1 MVNPEISI
9 IIPVYNPGKFINKC
23 LNSII
28 HQTFKNI
35 EILCIDDGS
44 TDNSLNILKEFQKND
59 KRIRIFSQEN
69 LGAAAS
75 RNLGI
80 ENSKG
85 KYILFV
91 DADDWIEEDMCEKLY
106 NHAEYLGSDMVLFN
120 SIEHKPNN
128 QFRER
133 IYFDNNTFKEDYKE
147 FTFDYNFKKNLVMN
161 SMLVVWSK
169 FYSVNFLRKF
179 DLKFSNHEIFNDV
192 QFHIKSMLHAKKIS
206 YFPEILYHYIRLDH
220 PFLQNTRGSTKV
232 SLIIFDIFKEI
243 KEYLLLNGFYNDFEL
258 EFLRFILNQSE
269 VRLDIIS
276 IDYKEEFFDI
286 LKYFILSE
294 NFSIENLKKL
304 SLKHFKF
311 YVHVINSKS
320 YFEFLLF
327 HYSADK
333 KMQFDEIEVF
343 MNKLRE
349 KNETILNLKEQI
361 NNNNLEVNEVFNC
374 INNDFANGNFVN
386 FEAFKKIKKMQ
397 LFDYDFYKREY
408 NYNSDIDSLLHYIYL
423 GWKENKNPNNNFD
436 SKFYASFDFVKNS
449 GLNPLV
455 YFVMYGL
462 DEGNI
467 KINKQIHQ
475 PKAINKILLKP
486 KIEKYD
492 YQGVTDKKRNPK
504 VIVSLTSYPKRINDI
519 QYTLF
524 SIFNQSFKPDKIIL
538 WLAEEEFPKKEMDI
552 PRSILNFKKLGL
564 EIKWCENIKSYKKL
578 IPSLKEYPNDIIVT
592 ADDDIFYPKDW
603 LKKLYDN
610 YLEYPECIIG
620 QRARKMCFDDNGEID
635 SYNNWKMIEN
645 EEYPSFLNFLTGAG
659 GSLYPPNSL
668 NQQVFDKELFESLC
682 PTGDDIWFWG
692 MAVINKTKFR
702 IMSDN
707 LALLTYV
714 SPAQEVGLLGNNDT
728 LWHINSQG
736 KNDDYI
742 KKVIEK
748 FPEINEIIKEER
760 LCSLF

>member
-220 PFLQNTRGSTKV
+220 PSLQNTRGSTKV

-276 IDYKEEFFDI
+276 IDYKEEFFNI
-286 LKYFILSE
+286 LKHFILSE

-311 YVHVINSKS
+311 YVHIINSKS
-320 YFEFLLF
+320 YFEFILF

-333 KMQFDEIEVF
+333 RMQFDEIEVF

-349 KNETILNLKEQI
+349 KNEIILNLKEQI
-361 NNNNLEVNEVFNC
+361 NNNKLEVNEVFEC
-374 INNDFANGNFVN
+374 INNDFANGNFIN
-386 FEAFKKIKKMQ
+386 FEAFKKIKKMN

-620 QRARKMCFDDNGEID
+620 QRARKMCFDDNDEID

>member
-85 KYILFV
+85 NYILFV

-106 NHAEYLGSDMVLFN
+106 NHAEHLGSDMVLFN

-133 IYFDNNTFKEDYKE
+133 IYFDNNNFKEDYKE

-206 YFPEILYHYIRLDH
+206 YFPEILYHYIRLDQ
-220 PFLQNTRGSTKV
+220 PSLQNTRGSTKV
-232 SLIIFDIFKEI
+232 GLIIFDIFKEI
-243 KEYLLLNGFYNDFEL
+243 KEYLLLNGFYSEFEL

-276 IDYKEEFFDI
+276 IDYKEEFFNI
-286 LKYFILSE
+286 LKHFILSE

-311 YVHVINSKS
+311 YVHIINSKS
-320 YFEFLLF
+320 YFEFILF

-333 KMQFDEIEVF
+333 RMQFDEIEVF

-349 KNETILNLKEQI
+349 KNEIILNLKEQI
-361 NNNNLEVNEVFNC
+361 NNNKLEVNEVFEC
-374 INNDFANGNFVN
+374 INNDFSNGNFIN
-386 FEAFKKIKKMQ
+386 FEAFKKIKKMN
-397 LFDYDFYKREY
+397 LFDYDFYKKEY
-408 NYNSDIDSLLHYIYL
+408 NYDLDIDSLLHYIYL

-467 KINKQIHQ
+467 KINKQVHQ

-492 YQGVTDKKRNPK
+492 YPGVTDKKRNPK
-504 VIVSLTSYPKRINDI
+504 VIVSLTTYPKRIDDI

-538 WLAEEEFPKKEMDI
+538 WLAEEEFPNKEMDI
-552 PRSILNFKKLGL
+552 PWFILNFKKLGL

-610 YLEYPECIIG
+610 YLKYPDCIIG

-645 EEYPSFLNFLTGAG
+645 EENPSFLNFLTGGA

-668 NQQVFDKELFESLC
+668 DKHIFDNELFESLC
-682 PTGDDIWFWG
+682 LTGDDVWFWAMG
-692 MAVINKTKFR
+692 VINRTKFKTVD
-702 IMSDN
+702 DN

-714 SPAQEVGLLGNNDT
+714 SPARDVGLFDTENT

-748 FPEINEIIKEER
+748 FPEINEIIKEE
-760 LCSLF
+760 

>member
-1 MVNPEISI
+1 
-9 IIPVYNPGKFINKC
+9 
-23 LNSII
+23 
-28 HQTFKNI
+28 
-35 EILCIDDGS
+35 
-44 TDNSLNILKEFQKND
+44 
-59 KRIRIFSQEN
+59 
-69 LGAAAS
+69 
-75 RNLGI
+75 
-80 ENSKG
+80 
-85 KYILFV
+85 
-91 DADDWIEEDMCEKLY
+91 
-106 NHAEYLGSDMVLFN
+106 
-120 SIEHKPNN
+120 
-128 QFRER
+128 
-133 IYFDNNTFKEDYKE
+133 
-147 FTFDYNFKKNLVMN
+147 MN

-220 PFLQNTRGSTKV
+220 PSLQNTRGSTKV

>member
-220 PFLQNTRGSTKV
+220 PSLQNTRGSTKV

>member
-258 EFLRFILNQSE
+258 EFLIFILNQSE

>member
-220 PFLQNTRGSTKV
+220 PSLQNTRGSTKV

-408 NYNSDIDSLLHYIYL
+408 NYNSDIDSLLYYIYL